1 MKTTILTFAI
11 ALRCACGVQAQ
22 AHQAIEK
29 LSEGLVIRNVTI
41 ISPERAEALRNGN
54 IVITGDRIVS
64 VGAEKPAGSLKNY
77 EIINGDGLFVIPGLI
92 DSHVHLAEI
101 PGMPPMHQEKMPDIA
116 EAYRK
121 QLPRS
126 YLYFGFTT
134 LIDLNVIDRA
144 FINRIKQAEVH
155 PDIYDC
161 ACALV
166 LANGYPMNYFPPE
179 ARFDIFPNFICDS
192 RQADQIPAK
201 FKPEDHSPAAAV
213 KRVKDAGGICV
224 KTHFEPGFGPFR
236 GKLPTMTKEMATDI
250 IAASHRQNLPV
261 IMHANSY
268 QAHQFATQA
277 GADIVAHG
285 LWNWGEH
292 DNEEKIPLPIR
303 QVLDEIVAKKIGF
316 MATTQVM
323 AGLRAMFD
331 SEFLNDPNL
340 QAVLPTALIEWYK
353 SPEGRWFAR
362 ELQKDFDGLEE
373 AIIYRRF
380 DFMVNRCRQVVQYLA
395 QHDANLLLG
404 SDTPSAPT
412 YGNPPGYNGYLELKH
427 LAESGVTL
435 RQILQAAT
443 INNAKAFHLENSYGT
458 IQSGKVA
465 NLLLLKKNPLET
477 VEAYDAIATVVLR
490 GKVLPRTTLSAN
502 SPQGESADHD
512 HPLIR
517 KVKAYRQANAEHD
530 TARVQALLAK
540 GAARW
545 YEKKEGP
552 GTPIK
557 PAGKGP
563 WSDWDEYFKGKSE
576 IESYKVDSNQVT
588 IRLMEINDYYRL
600 IERGP
605 APTNLTYYF
614 NQEGKITGILVFRD
628 ATPIKDRY
636 EEFEQWAKKNRPADL
651 PYLRPE
657 GEIIPTLDRAK
668 KWRAVLNEWRRSIG
682 LPAIE

>member
-1 MKTTILTFAI
+1 MKFAKWVFLTFAI
-11 ALRCACGVQAQ
+11 VLQCAGGVQAQ
-22 AHQAIEK
+22 AHQAVRK
-29 LSEGLVIRNVTI
+29 PADGLVIRNVTI
-41 ISPERAEALRNGN
+41 ISPERAEVLQNAN
-54 IVITGDRIVS
+54 IVITGDRIIS
-64 VGAEKPAGSLKNY
+64 IGTEKSSGLLPNH
-77 EIINGDGLFVIPGLI
+77 EIINGDRLFAIPGLI
-92 DSHVHLAEI
+92 DSHAHLSEI
-101 PGMPPMHQEKMPDIA
+101 PGMLPEHQEKMPDIA
-116 EAYRK
+116 AAYRK

-161 ACALV
+161 DCALV
-166 LANGYPMNYFPPE
+166 LANGYPMHYFPPE
-179 ARFDIFPNFICDS
+179 TRFNIFPNFIYDS
-192 RQADQIPAK
+192 RQAEQIPAK

-224 KTHFEPGFGPFR
+224 KTHFEPGFGPVR
-236 GKLPTMTKEMATDI
+236 GKLPTLTNEMAAEI
-250 IAASHRQNLPV
+250 ISASHRENLPV

-277 GADIVAHG
+277 GVDIVAHG

-303 QVLDEIVAKKIGF
+303 QALDEIVAKKIGF

-331 SEFLNDPNL
+331 PAFLNDSNL
-340 QAVLPTALIEWYK
+340 QATVPAALIDWYK
-353 SPEGRWFAR
+353 SEAGRWFAR

-427 LAESGVTL
+427 LAESGLTL
-435 RQILQAAT
+435 RQVLQAAT

-458 IQSGKVA
+458 IQPGKIA

-490 GKVLPRTTLSAN
+490 GKALPRVTLSAN
-502 SPQGESADHD
+502 LPQGKSED
-512 HPLIR
+512 HPLVQ

-530 TARVQALLAK
+530 TARVQALLVK

-545 YEKKEGP
+545 YEKKEGL
-552 GTPIK
+552 GIPIK

-563 WSDWDEYFKGKSE
+563 WSDWDEYFKGNSQV
-576 IESYKVDSNQVT
+576 ESYKVDSNQVT
-588 IRLMEINDYYRL
+588 IRLMEINDFYRL

-605 APTNLTYYF
+605 APVNLTYYF
-614 NQEGKITGILVFRD
+614 DADEKLTGILVFS
-628 ATPIKDRY
+628 ASKTADR
-636 EEFEQWAKKNRPADL
+636 FDDFKKWAEKNRPDDL
-651 PYLRPE
+651 KYLMPE
-657 GEIIPTLDRAK
+657 DEIIPTLDRAQ
-668 KWRAVLNEWRRSIG
+668 KWRSILNEWRSSVG
-682 LPAIE
+682 LPDIE